1 LQLELFEVLDAFLQ
15 TGILQVE
22 AFLFEL
28 EIQIF
33 LLQVGQIFFQIPVVL
48 FEALRFLLQIVDL
61 VLPLVKHFLSAG
73 DVIHL
78 LRAT

>member
-1 LQLELFEVLDAFLQ
+1 MQLELFEVLDAFLQ